1 MRAHVLAAA
10 ALAALTACDTS
21 QDVLRFN
28 VDRDFYE
35 APSLG
40 TLERAFRREAPF
52 YIDMPDAS
60 VLSDEAR
67 ARLDLQAAWMAD
79 HPSTRFYVVA
89 VTRPTKGD
97 VVSEDPAHARA
108 RTVEAYLAAAGIDP
122 ARLRVRVVPAGIG
135 HAPYDPFLRVTTM
148 LEEAPATQGE
158 VMAAVA
164 RDAVPAAGNS
174 ETFGTQGAGDVGDPV
189 GANGGPSVPVGGT
202 DGPAAGRPS
211 APTAG
216 GTPGTA
222 PSAAPSTASGTT
234 SQGPVGGGS
243 TAQGPETGGSSG
255 PGAAPSQPSG
265 PTSAGPSDPGATNP
279 GPGNSGKN
287 AAKRDANSGR
297 GNGDEAGDPG
307 NSGGRNQGGDEIG

>member
-28 VDRDFYE
+28 VDQDFYE

-52 YIDMPDAS
+52 YVDLAEAT
-60 VLSDEAR
+60 VLSDAAR
-67 ARLDLQAAWMAD
+67 ARLDLQAAWMAE

-89 VTRPTKGD
+89 VGQPQDGGVAGD
-97 VVSEDPAHARA
+97 DPAHSRA

-122 ARLRVRVVPAGIG
+122 ARLRVRVVPKGFG

-158 VMAAVA
+158 VMAALA
-164 RDAVPAAGNS
+164 RDAIPGAGDS
-174 ETFGTQGAGDVGDPV
+174 EIFGMQGAGDVGDPV

-202 DGPAAGRPS
+202 DGPAAGTPATPS
-211 APTAG
+211 AG
-216 GTPGTA
+216 
-222 PSAAPSTASGTT
+222 GTT

-243 TAQGPETGGSSG
+243 TSQGPVAGGHSD
-255 PGAAPSQPSG
+255 PGGAPSQPSDPASSPDTSG
-265 PTSAGPSDPGATNP
+265 PVASGPVTS

-287 AAKRDANSGR
+287 AAKRDANAGR
-297 GNGDEAGDPG
+297 GNGDETGDPG
-307 NSGGRNQGGDEIG
+307 NSGGRNKGGDEIG